1 MSCAIAEPGGQ
12 VEYVSER
19 RARRYKRLNQG
30 NDFMNTVEL
39 SIDGMTCNSCVTRVR
54 RALESIE
61 GVATVAVDLLAGRAR
76 VEGTLD
82 PSAGALIN
90 ALTDA
95 GYPAQLAG
103 APASPAAT
111 TQSKGARGGCCCS

>member
-1 MSCAIAEPGGQ
+1 MSCAIAEPGDRSNMYQ
-12 VEYVSER
+12 NVEHDG
-19 RARRYKRLNQG
+19 YKRLNQG
-30 NDFMNTVEL
+30 DDFMNTVEL

-61 GVATVAVDLLAGRAR
+61 GVATVAVDLGAGRAR
-76 VEGTLD
+76 VEGTFD
-82 PSAGALIN
+82 PSASALIN

-103 APASPAAT
+103 APASSSST

>member
-1 MSCAIAEPGGQ
+1 
-12 VEYVSER
+12 
-19 RARRYKRLNQG
+19 
-30 NDFMNTVEL
+30 MNTVEL
-39 SIDGMTCNSCVTRVR
+39 TVDGMTCNSCVTRVR

-61 GVATVAVDLLAGRAR
+61 GVATVAVDLGAGRAR
-76 VEGTLD
+76 VEGTFG
-82 PSAGALIN
+82 PSASALIN

-103 APASPAAT
+103 APASSSST